1 MKITK
6 ENFILELKKK
16 NEEALEYVI
25 DNYGWIV
32 KTIVRKHLFK
42 LNSYEDDCINDIFL
56 GIWNNISSFNKSKN
70 TFENWIAAISKYKA
84 IDYKRKYF
92 KDLKNKNI
100 ESEIIISNYEKEFLS
115 NITKNELDENVES
128 LLNCL
133 NKKDKNIF
141 LSLYVEENNLDY
153 ISKITGMKKENI
165 YNRISRGKKKL
176 RSLFGGIR

>member
-1 MKITK
+1 MKITE

-56 GIWNNISSFNKSKN
+56 GIWNNISSFNKGKN

>member
-1 MKITK
+1 MKITE

-16 NEEALEYVI
+16 NEKALEYVI
-25 DNYGWIV
+25 DNYAWII

-42 LNSYEDDCINDIFL
+42 LKYYEDDCINDILL
-56 GIWNNISSFNKSKN
+56 GIWNNISSFNESKN

-100 ESEIIISNYEKEFLS
+100 DSEIIINNYEKDFFS
-115 NITKNELDENVES
+115 HITKNELDEDIES

-133 NKKDKNIF
+133 NEKDKNIF
-141 LSLYVEENNLDY
+141 FSLYVEENDLDY
-153 ISKITGMKKENI
+153 ISKKNGMKKENI

-176 RSLFGGIR
+176 RSLFGGVH